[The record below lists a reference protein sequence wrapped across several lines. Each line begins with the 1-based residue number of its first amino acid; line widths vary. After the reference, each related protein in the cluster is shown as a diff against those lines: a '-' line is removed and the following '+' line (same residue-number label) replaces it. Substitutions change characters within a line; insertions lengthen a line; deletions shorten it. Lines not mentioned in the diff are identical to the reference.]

1 MISLYVRVIYCIDH
15 YGNYLLNQSPLF
27 EYETILNFLVSL
39 YAPYSLANSK
49 LKSKVSIQ
57 YIKVL
62 LTRIP
67 AGDYMFKV
75 KNRNNRTRC
84 EIRSKLTI
92 KTPERLWTCNCRL
105 GYNEWYK
112 VSFAISSLKFHQTS
126 ENNFCYL

>member
-49 LKSKVSIQ
+49 LKSKVSVQ

-62 LTRIP
+62 STWIP

-84 EIRSKLTI
+84 EICSKLTI
-92 KTPERLWTCNCRL
+92 KTPERL
-105 GYNEWYK
+105 
-112 VSFAISSLKFHQTS
+112 
-126 ENNFCYL
+126 